1 MVLDNNRFI
10 SSELAQI
17 TQMLEE
23 HFRVALSANKIVRG
37 AIVDWLEEGKKVDS
51 EQLEK
56 ITELEEKGDS
66 IKLAILDQLSKA
78 NALMQREDLLR
89 LVNYND
95 KLIDGAEIACYHLA
109 AVAGSWTPTGDLKS
123 KIAKFIELFNDQ
135 ITHQREAVRF
145 LHINIE
151 ESIKKADE
159 ICRLEKQMDILQR
172 EIVSNLYSLELD
184 LAVLLRFRD
193 FVSMMEE
200 ISNFSEDAANT
211 IRGLSLTLN
220 T

>member
-1 MVLDNNRFI
+1 MVLDNNRYI

-23 HFRVALSANKIVRG
+23 HFRFALSANKIVRG
-37 AIVDWLEEGKKVDS
+37 SIIDWLEEGKPVDP
-51 EQLEK
+51 EQLKK
-56 ITELEEKGDS
+56 ITELEEKADDL
-66 IKLAILDQLSKA
+66 KLAILDELSKA
-78 NALMQREDLLR
+78 NSLMQREDLLR

-109 AVAGSWTPTGDLKS
+109 AVAESWNPDGGLKD
-123 KIAKFIELFNDQ
+123 KITKFIELFIDQ

-151 ESIKKADE
+151 ESIKKAGE
-159 ICRLEKQMDILQR
+159 ICRLEKEIDIVQR
-172 EIVSNLYSLELD
+172 EIVSILYSLGLD
-184 LAVLLRFRD
+184 LPVLLRFRD
-193 FVSMMEE
+193 FINMIEE
-200 ISNFSEDAANT
+200 IANFSEDAANT

>member
-1 MVLDNNRFI
+1 MVLDNNRFM

-23 HFRVALSANKIVRG
+23 HFRFALSANKIVKG
-37 AIVDWLEEGKKVDS
+37 SIIDWLEEGESVDP
-51 EQLEK
+51 EQLKK
-56 ITELEEKGDS
+56 ITALEEKADEL
-66 IKLAILDQLSKA
+66 KLAILNELSKA
-78 NALMQREDLLR
+78 NTLMQREDLLR

-109 AVAGSWTPTGDLKS
+109 AVAESWNPDGGLKS
-123 KIAKFIELFNDQ
+123 KITKFIELFIDQ

-151 ESIKKADE
+151 ESIKKADQ
-159 ICRLEKQMDILQR
+159 ICRLEKEIDIVQR
-172 EIVSNLYSLELD
+172 EIVSILYSLKLD
-184 LAVLLRFRD
+184 LPVLLRFRD
-193 FVSMMEE
+193 FINMIEE
-200 ISNFSEDAANT
+200 IANFSEDAANT